1 LTAETTA
8 TVTAHEQG
16 RAGRPLSPA
25 QRRSRLK
32 MSYINAIGPENLTPE
47 ISEAILTVV
56 ELTVL
61 AAEVRRKVAKAGGQ
75 PTSKDLLSMV
85 RIENACNRAIARLPV
100 HSISTRTD
108 TGT

>member
-1 LTAETTA
+1 LTDIA

-25 QRRSRLK
+25 QRRARLR
-32 MSYINAIGPENLTPE
+32 MSYINAIGVDNLTPE
-47 ISEAILTVV
+47 ITEAILTAV
-56 ELTVL
+56 ELTVM

-75 PTSKDLLSMV
+75 PTNDDLLAMV
-85 RIENACNRAIARLPV
+85 RIENAASRAIARLPI
-100 HSISTRTD
+100 HSIATRTD